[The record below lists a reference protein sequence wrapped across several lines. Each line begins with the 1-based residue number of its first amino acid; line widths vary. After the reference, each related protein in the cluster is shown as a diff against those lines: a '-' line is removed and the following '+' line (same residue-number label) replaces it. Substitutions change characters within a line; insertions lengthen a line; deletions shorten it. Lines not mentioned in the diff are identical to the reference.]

1 MYYNTTKTTGQ
12 ELKKLA
18 KKTKKQNDLIFKLF
32 KLNRKLALSPFEVQA
47 ILIRLGLTNAPITSI
62 IRAMTNLTQD
72 GLLSKTN
79 TKRLGPYG
87 RDSYCWKLK

>member
-18 KKTKKQNDLIFKLF
+18 N
-32 KLNRKLALSPFEVQA
+32 
-47 ILIRLGLTNAPITSI
+47 
-62 IRAMTNLTQD
+62 
-72 GLLSKTN
+72 N